1 MLHRRHKKRLLDAL
15 RNSVEGCA
23 SEGIHKLDHLYARVR
38 GRRQLTRRRMAVRG
52 PDKHCKSR
60 VEYT

>member
-1 MLHRRHKKRLLDAL
+1 MLHRRHKKRLLYAL
-15 RNSVEGCA
+15 CNSVESCA
-23 SEGIHKLDHLYARVR
+23 SDGIHKPDHLHARVR

-52 PDKHCKSR
+52 PDKHRKSR